1 MWFAGLWYQGI
12 TPARGNRR
20 IGGIDIIQAGDQ
32 AFAIQNFPVIVID
45 DRDYITTLHGQVE
58 ENSAIAICV
67 GVFQS
72 GQRRCWR
79 DANLYMI
86 NWQAIKIEDSEIAG
100 M

>member
-20 IGGIDIIQAGDQ
+20 IAGIDIIQAGDQ

-58 ENSAIAICV
+58 ENPVSLSVLAFSNPVNTVVDAMPIC
-67 GVFQS
+67 
-72 GQRRCWR
+72 
-79 DANLYMI
+79 A
-86 NWQAIKIEDSEIAG
+86 
-100 M
+100 

>member
-45 DRDYITTLHGQVE
+45 DRDYITALHGQVE
-58 ENSAIAICV
+58 ENPVSLSVFAFSNPVNTVVDAMPICAWST
-67 GVFQS
+67 GKPTRS
-72 GQRRCWR
+72 RTLR
-79 DANLYMI
+79 
-86 NWQAIKIEDSEIAG
+86 
-100 M
+100 

>member
-58 ENSAIAICV
+58 ENPVSLSVLAISNPVNTVVDAMPIC
-67 GVFQS
+67 
-72 GQRRCWR
+72 
-79 DANLYMI
+79 A
-86 NWQAIKIEDSEIAG
+86 
-100 M
+100 

>member
-1 MWFAGLWYQGI
+1 MWFADLRYQGI

-58 ENSAIAICV
+58 ENPVSLSVLAFSNPVNTVVDAMPIC
-67 GVFQS
+67 
-72 GQRRCWR
+72 
-79 DANLYMI
+79 A
-86 NWQAIKIEDSEIAG
+86 
-100 M
+100 

>member
-1 MWFAGLWYQGI
+1 MWFTGLWYQGI

-20 IGGIDIIQAGDQ
+20 IAGIDIIQAGDQ

-45 DRDYITTLHGQVE
+45 DRDHIITLHGQGE

-72 GQRRCWR
+72 G
-79 DANLYMI
+79 
-86 NWQAIKIEDSEIAG
+86 
-100 M
+100 

>member
-12 TPARGNRR
+12 TPARGHRR

-58 ENSAIAICV
+58 ENPVSLSVLAFSNPVNTVVDAMPIC
-67 GVFQS
+67 
-72 GQRRCWR
+72 
-79 DANLYMI
+79 A
-86 NWQAIKIEDSEIAG
+86 
-100 M
+100 

>member
-20 IGGIDIIQAGDQ
+20 IAGIDIIQAGDQ

-58 ENSAIAICV
+58 ENPVSLSVLAFSNPVNTVVDAMPICV
-67 GVFQS
+67 
-72 GQRRCWR
+72 
-79 DANLYMI
+79 
-86 NWQAIKIEDSEIAG
+86 
-100 M
+100 

>member
-58 ENSAIAICV
+58 ENPVSLSVLAFSNPV
-67 GVFQS
+67 NTVV
-72 GQRRCWR
+72 
-79 DANLYMI
+79 DAMPIY
-86 NWQAIKIEDSEIAG
+86 A
-100 M
+100 

>member
-32 AFAIQNFPVIVID
+32 AFAIQSFPVIVID

-58 ENSAIAICV
+58 ENPVSLSVLAFSNPVNTVVDAMPIC
-67 GVFQS
+67 
-72 GQRRCWR
+72 
-79 DANLYMI
+79 A
-86 NWQAIKIEDSEIAG
+86 
-100 M
+100 

>member
-32 AFAIQNFPVIVID
+32 AFAIQNFSVIVID

-58 ENSAIAICV
+58 ENPVSLSVLAFSNPVNTVVDAMPIC
-67 GVFQS
+67 
-72 GQRRCWR
+72 
-79 DANLYMI
+79 A
-86 NWQAIKIEDSEIAG
+86 
-100 M
+100 

>member
-12 TPARGNRR
+12 TPARGNPR

-58 ENSAIAICV
+58 ETLYRYLCWHFPIRSTPLLTRC
-67 GVFQS
+67 QS
-72 GQRRCWR
+72 VPDQLASHQDRG
-79 DANLYMI
+79 L
-86 NWQAIKIEDSEIAG
+86 
-100 M
+100 

>member
-12 TPARGNRR
+12 TLARGNRR

-58 ENSAIAICV
+58 ENPVSLSVLAFSNPVNTVVDAMPIC
-67 GVFQS
+67 
-72 GQRRCWR
+72 
-79 DANLYMI
+79 A
-86 NWQAIKIEDSEIAG
+86 
-100 M
+100 

>member
-32 AFAIQNFPVIVID
+32 AFAIQNFSVIVID

-58 ENSAIAICV
+58 ENPVSLPVLAFSNPVNTVVDAMPIC
-67 GVFQS
+67 
-72 GQRRCWR
+72 
-79 DANLYMI
+79 A
-86 NWQAIKIEDSEIAG
+86 
-100 M
+100 